1 MFIASD
7 KIISVVIPNYIYL
20 EHYGPVWF
28 PGNPLARLPRANL
41 GLFRWLNKPPSQP
54 QQAN

>member
-7 KIISVVIPNYIYL
+7 KIISVVIPNYICL

-28 PGNPLARLPRANL
+28 PGYPLARLPGANF
-41 GLFRWLNKPPSQP
+41 GLFGWLNKLPSQP
-54 QQAN
+54 Q